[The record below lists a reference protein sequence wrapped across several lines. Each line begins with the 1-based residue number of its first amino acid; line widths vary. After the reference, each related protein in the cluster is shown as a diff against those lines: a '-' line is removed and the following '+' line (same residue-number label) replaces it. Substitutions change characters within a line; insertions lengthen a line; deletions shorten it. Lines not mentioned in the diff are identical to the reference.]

1 MSINQHKSEL
11 IQDWYF
17 NSRALNILD
26 HCTRSLKFE
35 DLAKPNSFLN
45 GPKFFFEPLHIGGE
59 TFYSLLVT
67 FYLLLVTFYSLLV
80 TRCFLLVTCYFLLA
94 TCYFLFLTFPSL
106 LIAAYLILVATYSI
120 SLLFIGTI
128 LHYVCNNH
136 IKLYVS
142 SWRYRSS
149 HQRCSLQKDV
159 LNNIAKVTGKHLC
172 SLRLATL
179 WKKILWYRCFP
190 VNFSKFLRTPFW

>member
-59 TFYSLLVT
+59 TFYSLLVTFYSLLVTFYLLLVT

-142 SWRYRSS
+142 S
-149 HQRCSLQKDV
+149 
-159 LNNIAKVTGKHLC
+159 
-172 SLRLATL
+172 
-179 WKKILWYRCFP
+179 
-190 VNFSKFLRTPFW
+190 